1 MSRFQFL
8 LFKFVLL
15 KYYALDSNGIN
26 VAYYCTKSLENLNY
40 NITIVLALY
49 SVQQVPKNMKQC
61 RVNKRRF
68 TICVSVNIFL
78 SPVYKTRVYV
88 TF

>member
-49 SVQQVPKNMKQC
+49 SVQLVPKNRKQC

-68 TICVSVNIFL
+68 TICVSVNIFW
-78 SPVYKTRVYV
+78 SPVYKLEYM
-88 TF
+88 